1 MKSLHRSRKKR
12 EKGQRVFPSSKK
24 SSDYIFIIIPLVLY
38 MSSLIV
44 DYIFHTHYQN
54 IVFIALCIIFASII
68 VYYLFRLP
76 GKLVWNQIRKYSFVL
91 LILILPI
98 LLLFLIHFIFYRDDP
113 IQQGYAF
120 SFFGNY
126 LTFAGASLLG
136 YAIYLRDQKYHDD
149 LIQKTAKLLS
159 ESYSQ
164 SLRELQS
171 LEIYASH
178 KLKIHVLPN
187 WREYYYDISHLIQ
200 YNSADLYNE
209 MQYVYQTIDAINI
222 DIENAYPIEDIS
234 EKYKAFLD
242 REHYSTLA
250 YNHIEVEIILANIA
264 FCNYIPQPKP
274 WSVKEADT
282 IADYASQ
289 FYYVIENWLFNYLAY
304 RLRVNR
310 VPYSKVERDLISWL
324 LGNKE
329 LNAWVT
335 TSYDY
340 RKIASIASKAVLL
353 LNSKSKRLSFIWGEL
368 SIRHS

>member
-1 MKSLHRSRKKR
+1 MM
-12 EKGQRVFPSSKK
+12 
-24 SSDYIFIIIPLVLY
+24 IPLVLY
-38 MSSLIV
+38 ISSLIV
-44 DYIFHTHYQN
+44 DHLFHTHYQN
-54 IVFIALCIIFASII
+54 IVFGALCIIFASII

-178 KLKIHVLPN
+178 NLKIHALPN
-187 WREYYYDISHLIQ
+187 WREYYFDIYHLIQ

-209 MQYVYQTIDAINI
+209 MQYVYQTLDAINI
-222 DIENAYPIEDIS
+222 AIENACPIEDIT
-234 EKYKAFLD
+234 EQYKAFLD
-242 REHYSTLA
+242 REHYSPLA
-250 YNHIEVEIILANIA
+250 YNHIETEAILANIA
-264 FCNYIPQPKP
+264 FYSYIPQSKP

-282 IADYASQ
+282 IADYSLQ
-289 FYYVIENWLFNYLAY
+289 FYNVIENWLFNHMAY

-310 VPYSKVERDLISWL
+310 VPYSEVERDLISWL
-324 LGNKE
+324 LVNPE

-335 TSYDY
+335 NPYDY
-340 RKIASIASKAVLL
+340 RKVAAVAFNAVLL

-368 SIRHS
+368 SIHHS